1 MTYTVHSAF
10 DLESHKRT
18 FINYM
23 EAVILPSGEV
33 QYAVPSHQE
42 KLIAIFLA
50 DNNHLTRE
58 QLWEI
63 IPIWADVIDWLQKY
77 TGCISVW
84 SDFYA
89 GEPNTPEQKATL
101 ALLIEHGLT
110 RRK

>member
-1 MTYTVHSAF
+1 MAYGLDSPF
-10 DLESHKRT
+10 DMEMHKRT

-63 IPIWADVIDWLQKY
+63 IPIWVDVIAWLQKY

-89 GEPNTPEQKATL
+89 GDPTTPEQKATL
-101 ALLIEHGLT
+101 DLLIEHELT